1 MAIHRRV
8 ILLEKSGSGM
18 KYANTLAGKWLL
30 RFDWRDWNEKVVA
43 TFEIKKKARSWAIG
57 AP

>member
-1 MAIHRRV
+1 V
-8 ILLEKSGSGM
+8 LLLEKSGSGM

-43 TFEIKKKARSWAIG
+43 TFEIKKKARSWTIG
-57 AP
+57 DP